1 MWRPEEECP
10 PDNWTATPLPEE
22 PTSTTANT
30 KLGTC
35 TQQRYLCITC
45 RMKAESDEV
54 LIRIQ
59 TNGVTDYC
67 QGIKYDDS
75 TYTEIS
81 PVPENWGIDIELSW
95 NKKVSMD
102 DAKITEDF
110 VKNTPLTTD
119 LLCSPGKYTDTFY
132 QLDSIYRSFGN
143 TFSGFSDMPREIVG
157 VALNGMMLAQALT
170 KDGQDSFYPFEG
182 TADDYDYCGT

>member
-1 MWRPEEECP
+1 
-10 PDNWTATPLPEE
+10 
-22 PTSTTANT
+22 
-30 KLGTC
+30 
-35 TQQRYLCITC
+35 
-45 RMKAESDEV
+45 MKAESDEV

-81 PVPENWGIDIELSW
+81 PAPENWGIDIELSW
-95 NKKVSMD
+95 NKKVTMD

-170 KDGQDSFYPFEG
+170 KDG
-182 TADDYDYCGT
+182 